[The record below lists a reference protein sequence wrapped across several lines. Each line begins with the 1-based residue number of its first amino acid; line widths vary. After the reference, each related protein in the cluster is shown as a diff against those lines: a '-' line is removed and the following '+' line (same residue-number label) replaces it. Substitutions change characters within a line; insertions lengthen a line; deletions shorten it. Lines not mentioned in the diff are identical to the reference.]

1 MKVWTIQEPGSRDQL
16 LQVDRP
22 TPQPQEEEILVK
34 VKAFG
39 INRTDILTRM
49 NTSLK
54 LPYPVLGVE
63 LAGEVVE
70 NRSERGDL
78 KMGTRVMGL
87 VEQGSY
93 SEYAVMPADYAM
105 VIPESLSYE
114 QAAAIP
120 EVFLTAYQCI
130 YWLGQLEKGQ
140 SILIHAGASG
150 VGTAAIQ
157 LAKVMSQATVIA
169 TSSKSQKLEVIDG
182 LGADLSV
189 NYKEVDIA
197 QAVFDRTNGRG
208 VDVVLDFVGASY
220 FKTNLK
226 SIAIDGRWVLIGTLG
241 GSQVKELEL
250 MDFMKKRIQLK
261 ATLLTPRPHAY
272 KAQLRKEFEQ
282 NVLPLITQGHIKTL
296 IYEVLDFNRLTQA
309 HQMMEENENIG
320 KIIVTIPSN
329 NKVG

>member
-1 MKVWTIQEPGSRDQL
+1 MKVWTIQEPGGRDQL
-16 LQVDRP
+16 LQVERP
-22 TPQPQEEEILVK
+22 TPLPQEEEILVK

-54 LPYPVLGVE
+54 PPYPVLGVE

-78 KMGTRVMGL
+78 KVGTRVMGL

-189 NYKEVDIA
+189 NYKEEDIA
-197 QAVFDRTNGRG
+197 QAVFDRTNGQG